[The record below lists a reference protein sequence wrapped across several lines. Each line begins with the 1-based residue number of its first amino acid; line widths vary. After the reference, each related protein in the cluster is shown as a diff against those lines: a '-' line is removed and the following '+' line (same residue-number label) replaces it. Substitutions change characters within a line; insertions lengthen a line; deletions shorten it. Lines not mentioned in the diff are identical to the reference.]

1 MTDIKTLRMYRRKGI
16 WISDKEKIRLCQDD
30 TRRLRAFRKIV
41 RKAAWIGAVASAVAI
56 ISLGGYM
63 IRGYMAL
70 GAEIFI
76 PAVALFACWIRREEI
91 AEKEEEDSDR

>member
-1 MTDIKTLRMYRRKGI
+1 MTDIKTLRAYRNRGVRLTNE
-16 WISDKEKIRLCQDD
+16 EKIRLCQDD
-30 TRRLRAFRKIV
+30 TRRLRELQKIARKV
-41 RKAAWIGAVASAVAI
+41 AWIGAVGSAVAI